1 MWEAGC
7 QCCGTKFLTKSH
19 KAKTCGY
26 QCREVLRTRPSN
38 VVYLTHE
45 IFDGWFKRAA

>member
-1 MWEAGC
+1 VPKPSAAPRPE
-7 QCCGTKFLTKSH
+7 FLTKSH

-38 VVYLTHE
+38 VVYLTAE
-45 IFDGWFKRAA
+45 VFDGWFRKEAA